1 MKKKNQKE
9 INVQRNA
16 RFFDRWAHSYD
27 APLFQFWMKGFH
39 QPVLQNIDFSK
50 KVKILD
56 VSCGTG
62 ELLLAMYTKDKNKNL
77 RLYGLELSEGML
89 RRARHKLSKD
99 IVLKTGDVHRLP
111 FPSNYFDLVIS
122 TEAFHHY
129 YGQKRALGELAR
141 VTKKG
146 GTVIIVDVNFFLP
159 FIHRLFERYEPGC
172 VKINSRTEMRR
183 LSHSSGLKSIRQQ
196 RNFLFAVMTAGTKI

>member
-1 MKKKNQKE
+1 MEQYGFWIVLDEHCCVLTSRRYRTPDLDRDSVGDEKGTMKKKNQKE

-129 YGQKRALGELAR
+129 YGQKRALGELER
-141 VTKKG
+141 GKK
-146 GTVIIVDVNFFLP
+146 
-159 FIHRLFERYEPGC
+159 
-172 VKINSRTEMRR
+172 K
-183 LSHSSGLKSIRQQ
+183 K
-196 RNFLFAVMTAGTKI
+196 